1 METINKFIA
10 AINFDTIWFWITT
23 FYPINILGMEVPI
36 IILIF
41 VIAAILAVAQIIFR
55 AIKTVGILLVVFFIV
70 NYIITNFL

>member
-1 METINKFIA
+1 METIDKLVA

-23 FYPINILGMEVPI
+23 FYPINILGVEVPI

-55 AIKTVGILLVVFFIV
+55 AIKLVGIGLLVFFVI

>member
-55 AIKTVGILLVVFFIV
+55 AIKTVGILLAVFFIV

>member
-1 METINKFIA
+1 METIDKLIA

-23 FYPINILGMEVPI
+23 FYPINILGIEVPI

-55 AIKTVGILLVVFFIV
+55 AIKTVGILLAVFFAI

>member
-23 FYPINILGMEVPI
+23 FYPINILGVEVPI

-55 AIKTVGILLVVFFIV
+55 AIKLVGIGLIVFFVI

>member
-1 METINKFIA
+1 METIDKLIA

-23 FYPINILGMEVPI
+23 FYPINILGVEVPI

-41 VIAAILAVAQIIFR
+41 VIAAILAIAQIIFR
-55 AIKTVGILLVVFFIV
+55 AIKLVGIGLVVFFVI

>member
-1 METINKFIA
+1 METIDKLVA

-23 FYPINILGMEVPI
+23 FYPINILGIEVPI

-41 VIAAILAVAQIIFR
+41 VIAAILAVAQVIFR
-55 AIKTVGILLVVFFIV
+55 AIKLVGIGLLVFFII

>member
-23 FYPINILGMEVPI
+23 FYPINILGVEVPI

-55 AIKTVGILLVVFFIV
+55 AIKLVGIGLVVFFVI

>member
-1 METINKFIA
+1 METLDKLVA
-10 AINFDTIWFWITT
+10 AINFNTIWFWITT
-23 FYPINILGMEVPI
+23 FYPINILGIEVPI

-55 AIKTVGILLVVFFIV
+55 AIKTVGILLAVFFII

>member
-55 AIKTVGILLVVFFIV
+55 AIKTVGIVLVVFFIV

>member
-41 VIAAILAVAQIIFR
+41 VIAAILAVAQVIFR

>member
-10 AINFDTIWFWITT
+10 AINFDTIWFWVTT

-55 AIKTVGILLVVFFIV
+55 ALKTVGILLVVFFIV

>member
-1 METINKFIA
+1 METIDKLVA

-23 FYPINILGMEVPI
+23 FYPINILGIEVPI
-36 IILIF
+36 LILIF

-55 AIKTVGILLVVFFIV
+55 AIKTVGILLAVFFII

>member
-23 FYPINILGMEVPI
+23 FYPINILGVEVPI

-55 AIKTVGILLVVFFIV
+55 TIKLVGIGLVVFFVI

>member
-23 FYPINILGMEVPI
+23 FYPINILGMKVPI

>member
-41 VIAAILAVAQIIFR
+41 VIAAILVVAQIIFR

>member
-1 METINKFIA
+1 METIDKLVA

-23 FYPINILGMEVPI
+23 FYPINILGVEVPI

-41 VIAAILAVAQIIFR
+41 VIAAILAVAQVIFR
-55 AIKTVGILLVVFFIV
+55 AIKLVGIGLLVFFII

>member
-1 METINKFIA
+1 METIDKFIA

-23 FYPINILGMEVPI
+23 FYPINILGVEVPI

-55 AIKTVGILLVVFFIV
+55 AIKLVGIGLVVFFVI

>member
-1 METINKFIA
+1 METIDKLIA

-23 FYPINILGMEVPI
+23 FYPINILGVEVPI

-55 AIKTVGILLVVFFIV
+55 AIKTVGVLLAVFFVI